1 MTLVCWETDG
11 RVYSQNMR
19 SEPAVSLVKSKRVYC
34 NLVIMCYSTS
44 MAKPWDTLKH
54 YQKAVPFT
62 KLFAASQKIGSYCS
76 VQSWETRLRF
86 VSLRNAVQRLS
97 WAVSDPSKSHCDFRV
112 QVLLGTSTSK
122 NNSFQRLGHYCHNT
136 QDYIKTVD
144 LQTLLAKSSNIQHL
158 TLIAHDLCLWPWI
171 KDDEMMEATSALQK
185 WDPLS
190 FPRINCW
197 THHHLLRS
205 VLGRIGSLES
215 WGFWSH
221 KQQISESS
229 TGYMAGPCATTTGPW
244 WFFQGSIERLNLEFC
259 DWTPWRD
266 HQTMRFR
273 GLFLRF
279 TTAWATAAD
288 TWSLDEKHPL
298 HLSQEFQWN
307 DELHPAHL
315 RVSGSIFFS
324 VHDWILLHADRW
336 TLLLDFLRN
345 SLVGR
350 WLLQV
355 LDAEILWQELCGCFL
370 FPNNDNQVV

>member
-1 MTLVCWETDG
+1 
-11 RVYSQNMR
+11 
-19 SEPAVSLVKSKRVYC
+19 
-34 NLVIMCYSTS
+34 

-76 VQSWETRLRF
+76 VQYWETRLRF

-171 KDDEMMEATSALQK
+171 KDDEMMEATSALEK

-197 THHHLLRS
+197 THHHLLRG

-221 KQQISESS
+221 KQNLYLSLPLDTWLAHVQPRQDP
-229 TGYMAGPCATTTGPW
+229 GD
-244 WFFQGSIERLNLEFC
+244 FFKAALKGWIWNFAIERHEGTIKQCVFAACFWDSQQHGQQQLIPEVSTKNIYFISARNFSEMMNCILPI
-259 DWTPWRD
+259 W
-266 HQTMRFR
+266 
-273 GLFLRF
+273 GFL
-279 TTAWATAAD
+279 D
-288 TWSLDEKHPL
+288 QSSSLYMIESYYMQIAEH
-298 HLSQEFQWN
+298 
-307 DELHPAHL
+307 
-315 RVSGSIFFS
+315 FS
-324 VHDWILLHADRW
+324 
-336 TLLLDFLRN
+336 
-345 SLVGR
+345 
-350 WLLQV
+350 
-355 LDAEILWQELCGCFL
+355 
-370 FPNNDNQVV
+370 